1 MGEQRTGRKDAAF
14 FCWAVKACLIGFLF
28 PAIVPPPL
36 VSAHHKGC
44 AWSVSVC
51 EAGQNEELFTVDV
64 AKQKEAIAKEFE
76 RIDDIL
82 FVQAKLQD
90 SRGALDVLEHKLDR
104 LRKSLAK
111 DEWEAFRARLE
122 KARKAI
128 PAKEDS
134 LVNKTIEIMYKQS
147 VEAALQYTQN
157 DLRLHGVSD
166 SKIVAIEK
174 RVLEEAPAVKQSQ
187 EREQIAR
194 VLKILESGQLP
205 DSSFDPYIIR
215 TAQLMIKAHEDSLK
229 RIENSKKRKEI
240 EEQERVERA
249 QMEKEMK
256 EKKAEEERLAKQR
269 KEDEKKNALEQ
280 AAQRKRLE
288 AEEKE
293 KQHQAGLDEE
303 RRKKELAAQK
313 DSIAQEEKKS
323 ARIAQLQRASKERIE
338 DTRERKQND
347 KDQRQGGAVTTADS
361 SAQVK
366 EKTEAAQRIRDKQ
379 AAQAEEARM
388 KQRTAQQEKDR
399 KDSIEQRKKAEVE
412 AVVRQQQAQQLLAQ
426 QEKAKNGAPAKQ
438 EKTPAA
444 SIEKQGASPQ
454 PEKGA
459 PVAPAAQESIQPL
472 AQQPKAVVAA
482 PQPARFQ
489 PDSQQ
494 PRPIDKTAQAYL
506 QSLQDNRKDAQKK
519 VMAIYDLVEQK
530 QGKAALETFKQNR
543 AYIGKYVE
551 AQVFTILEQTVLQ
564 SVMEVSP
571 VAAAAADSQAPAASS
586 PKKITAEQEC
596 YNKINGYLRDNKV
609 DAAYSEFKRGEKQL
623 RNVMTKAEFKQ
634 LKKMVEN
641 AYKTR
646 HPGK

>member
-1 MGEQRTGRKDAAF
+1 M
-14 FCWAVKACLIGFLF
+14 
-28 PAIVPPPL
+28 
-36 VSAHHKGC
+36 
-44 AWSVSVC
+44 SVC
-51 EAGQNEELFTVDV
+51 EAGQSEELFTVDV

-111 DEWEAFRARLE
+111 DELEAFRARLE

-240 EEQERVERA
+240 EVQERVERA

-256 EKKAEEERLAKQR
+256 EKKAEDERLAKQR

-280 AAQRKRLE
+280 AAQHKRLE

-293 KQHQAGLDEE
+293 KQRQAGLDEE

-313 DSIAQEEKKS
+313 DSIAQEEKKK
-323 ARIAQLQRASKERIE
+323 ARMAELQRANKERIE
-338 DTRERKQND
+338 DARERKQND
-347 KDQRQGGAVTTADS
+347 KDQRQGSAVGAPDS

-366 EKTEAAQRIRDKQ
+366 EKAEAAQSMRDKQ
-379 AAQAEEARM
+379 AAQAEEARL

-399 KDSIEQRKKAEVE
+399 KDSIEQRKKAEAE
-412 AVVRQQQAQQLLAQ
+412 AVARQQQAQQLLAQ
-426 QEKAKNGAPAKQ
+426 QEKAKNGAPARQ

-444 SIEKQGASPQ
+444 SIEKQETPPQ
-454 PEKGA
+454 PEKAA
-459 PVAPAAQESIQPL
+459 PVSPAAQESIQP
-472 AQQPKAVVAA
+472 
-482 PQPARFQ
+482 
-489 PDSQQ
+489 
-494 PRPIDKTAQAYL
+494 
-506 QSLQDNRKDAQKK
+506 
-519 VMAIYDLVEQK
+519 
-530 QGKAALETFKQNR
+530 
-543 AYIGKYVE
+543 
-551 AQVFTILEQTVLQ
+551 
-564 SVMEVSP
+564 
-571 VAAAAADSQAPAASS
+571 
-586 PKKITAEQEC
+586 
-596 YNKINGYLRDNKV
+596 
-609 DAAYSEFKRGEKQL
+609 
-623 RNVMTKAEFKQ
+623 
-634 LKKMVEN
+634 
-641 AYKTR
+641 
-646 HPGK
+646 